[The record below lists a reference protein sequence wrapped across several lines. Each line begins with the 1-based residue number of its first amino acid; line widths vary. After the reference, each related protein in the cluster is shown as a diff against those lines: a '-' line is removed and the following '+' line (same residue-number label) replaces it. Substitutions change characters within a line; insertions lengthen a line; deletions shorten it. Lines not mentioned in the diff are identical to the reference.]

1 MRHFGIAIVV
11 LQTLLFN
18 LRAQSVLHFS
28 RTNTYSNSEYN
39 KLDSLRNTI
48 GKGFE
53 FIGDNGIELATYL
66 AIKYFPELE
75 DNRIKVIYKNHNR
88 APIIATI
95 DIWNFLRKRNKR
107 IYKIIVKNNSFVER
121 ISLNRQVGLVGH
133 EMSHFSF
140 YQSKRSGGLL
150 LVAIKYL
157 TSKKYHYSFERGAD
171 TTAINRGLGWQ
182 ILDMGIYMRRDEILD
197 LMEKKG
203 YFKKGLDTGSLLRR
217 KEENNFEFI

>member
-1 MRHFGIAIVV
+1 MKHFAIGAI
-11 LQTLLFN
+11 LLTALLFN
-18 LRAQSVLHFS
+18 LRAQPVSPHS
-28 RTNTYSNSEYN
+28 KSNTYSNSEYN

-75 DNRIKVIYKNHNR
+75 NNRIKVIYKDHNR

-95 DIWNFLRKRNKR
+95 DVWNFLRKRNKR

-121 ISLNRQVGLVGH
+121 ISLNQQVGLVGH

-140 YQSKRSGGLL
+140 YQSKSSGGLL

-157 TSKKYHYSFERGAD
+157 TSQKYHYSFERGAD
-171 TTAINRGLGWQ
+171 TTAIARRLGWQ
-182 ILDMGIYMRRDEILD
+182 ILDMGIYMRRDEIRN
-197 LMEKKG
+197 LMKKKG
-203 YFKKGLDTGSLLRR
+203 YFGEGLDIGYIFRR
-217 KEENNFEFI
+217 REENDF

>member
-1 MRHFGIAIVV
+1 MKHFGITLIVP
-11 LQTLLFN
+11 LALLFN
-18 LRAQSVLHFS
+18 LRAQPVSPFS
-28 RTNTYSNSEYN
+28 KSHTYNNSEYN

-75 DNRIKVIYKNHNR
+75 GSRIKVIYKDHNR

-95 DIWNFLRKRNKR
+95 DVWNCLRKRNKR

-140 YQSKRSGGLL
+140 YQSKSSGGLL

-157 TSKKYHYSFERGAD
+157 TSQKYHYSFERGAD
-171 TTAINRGLGWQ
+171 TTAIARGLGWQ
-182 ILDMGIYMRRDEILD
+182 ILDIGIYMRRDEILD

-203 YFKKGLDTGSLLRR
+203 YFRKGLDTGSLLRR